1 MIATFN
7 DRYGAYSNSMNKF
20 TNSTPTVGLNNST
33 LYVIQSG
40 TDLSKRNTLSY
51 SGPDAIFYFFK
62 I

>member
-20 TNSTPTVGLNNST
+20 TDSTPTVSLNKST

-40 TDLSKRNTLSY
+40 TDLSKNE
-51 SGPDAIFYFFK
+51 YFK
-62 I
+62 L